1 MILRLTLYL
10 RRDLIRH
17 PAVTKHVIPDDI
29 FMTPARPKVVSL
41 DRRNLAEWF

>member
-1 MILRLTLYL
+1 MIPRLTLCR

-17 PAVTKHVIPDDI
+17 PAVTKRVIPDDI

-41 DRRNLAEWF
+41 DRRNLAERF